1 MVRKSLK
8 GGNANV
14 FPSEYYGINS
24 GNYHDN
30 VFPNP
35 GNSAY
40 GSYVPQSL
48 GQSLSNSF
56 FGTNMG
62 VYPNSSVVQTGGYCD
77 YNKRSYNNRSK
88 KSNGNGKSKKK
99 SKSKSKSKAKAK
111 SKAKSKAKDKSKAK
125 AKK

>member
-1 MVRKSLK
+1 MVKKSLK
-8 GGNANV
+8 GGNA
-14 FPSEYYGINS
+14 
-24 GNYHDN
+24 N

-62 VYPNSSVVQTGGYCD
+62 VYPNSSVVQTGGDCD
-77 YNKRSYNNRSK
+77 YNTRSYNNPSK
-88 KSNGNGKSKKK
+88 NSKSNGKSNGKKATKNSKSNGKSNGKGKGNGKSKKK
-99 SKSKSKSKAKAK
+99 SKSKSKGKGK
-111 SKAKSKAKDKSKAK
+111 
-125 AKK
+125 